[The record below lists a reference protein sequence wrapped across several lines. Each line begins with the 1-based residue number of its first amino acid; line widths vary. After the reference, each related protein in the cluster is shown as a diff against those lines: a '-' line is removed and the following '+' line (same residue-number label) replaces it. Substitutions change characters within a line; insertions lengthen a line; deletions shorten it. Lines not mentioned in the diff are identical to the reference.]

1 MADLTGPDDGGD
13 RGQLLLVTGFAI
25 AVAIVVLVLLLNT
38 AIYAENLATRNVD
51 TGADDALAYRD
62 AVEDGLWPVV
72 AFENEREHASRPT
85 VRGNVTDRIDQFTML
100 AGQRR
105 LEAGAS
111 ANLTDRTLH
120 DGTLLRQNESRHVND
135 SSGTQNW
142 TMANGTEDVRAFE
155 MNTTGGLEPTGSPGD
170 EAFNVTVTG
179 SSDNEWSV
187 YVYENSSDAAEVAV
201 ENGSE
206 TSPELDVCGGLLP
219 SNDPPRVNLTAGT
232 INGGDCDKLVF
243 AKDVDPPYEIS
254 VTHGD
259 RVNATYNATV
269 NTTQT
274 FGFNGP
280 GPASPPYEVPVVYSL
295 STDVVYRTADL
306 EYRVR
311 VRIAPEAGG

>member
-1 MADLTGPDDGGD
+1 MADLTGGGDGRD

-38 AIYAENLATRNVD
+38 AIYAENLATRDVD

-62 AVEDGLWPVV
+62 AVGDGLWPVV
-72 AFENEREHASRPT
+72 AFENEREHASRST
-85 VRGNVTDRIDQFTML
+85 VRGNVTDRIDQFIML
-100 AGQRR
+100 AGQRH
-105 LEAGAS
+105 LEGGAS

-135 SSGTQNW
+135 SSGARNW
-142 TMANGTEDVRAFE
+142 TMATDAGDVRAFE
-155 MNTTGGLEPTGSPGD
+155 MNATGGLRSTGSPGD

-179 SSDNEWSV
+179 SSGDEWSV
-187 YVYENSSDAAEVAV
+187 YVYEHLGDAEVAV
-201 ENGSE
+201 KNGSE
-206 TSPELDVCGGLLP
+206 TSPELDVCSGLLP
-219 SNDPPRVNLTAGT
+219 SNDPPRVNLTAGA
-232 INGGDCDKLVF
+232 INGGDCEKLVF

-254 VTHGD
+254 VTYGD
-259 RVNATYNATV
+259 RVDATYNATV

-311 VRIAPEAGG
+311 VRIAPEADG

>member
-1 MADLTGPDDGGD
+1 MADLTGSGDGRD

-38 AIYAENLATRNVD
+38 AIYAENLATRDVD

-72 AFENEREHASRPT
+72 AFENEREHASRST

-100 AGQRR
+100 AGQRH

-142 TMANGTEDVRAFE
+142 TMATDAGDVRAFE
-155 MNTTGGLEPTGSPGD
+155 MNTTGGLQTTSSPGD

-179 SSDNEWSV
+179 SSGNEWSV
-187 YVYENSSDAAEVAV
+187 YVYEQVGAEVAV
-201 ENGSE
+201 KNGSE

-232 INGGDCDKLVF
+232 INGGDCDKLAF
-243 AKDVDPPYEIS
+243 AKGVDPPYEIS
-254 VTHGD
+254 VTYGD
-259 RVNATYNATV
+259 RVDATYNATV

-280 GPASPPYEVPVVYSL
+280 GPASPPYEAPVVYSL